1 MTLCQTFI
9 GSNRYDLF
17 GYLTC
22 YSSIDLILAM
32 TDQHN
37 MVERWW
43 NLHNTVVEYAA
54 AVAGYGC
61 KGVSVYFESTQLTTT
76 SASETMV
83 TVFRFQIGLNWAVS
97 VYFESTQLT
106 TTSASETMVI
116 AAFCACV
123 VVDDTVHG
131 RYLDISRGKKTTWFL
146 LHHRW
151 PNSMVERWWR
161 ITLLWPAMDAG
172 TLCSSYCLHIS
183 EAGLLL
189 NVICESA
196 TGTCNPTNKMHL
208 ETCYFKVWLLFM
220 PLFYDYW
227 LNCLDHQLL
236 SPAPLV
242 YLFKFSRLVV
252 ECWFFIMDIVWLLY
266 KPSLVADMFKFS
278 SLVENMLWKLM
289 RNILHKRRWRTS
301 LVWFKENIPSNDCGA
316 WLQRSGW
323 VILVR

>member
-17 GYLTC
+17 GYLIC

-116 AAFCACV
+116 IIAAFCACV

-146 LHHRW
+146 LHHR
-151 PNSMVERWWR
+151 
-161 ITLLWPAMDAG
+161 
-172 TLCSSYCLHIS
+172 
-183 EAGLLL
+183 
-189 NVICESA
+189 
-196 TGTCNPTNKMHL
+196 
-208 ETCYFKVWLLFM
+208 
-220 PLFYDYW
+220 
-227 LNCLDHQLL
+227 
-236 SPAPLV
+236 
-242 YLFKFSRLVV
+242 
-252 ECWFFIMDIVWLLY
+252 
-266 KPSLVADMFKFS
+266 
-278 SLVENMLWKLM
+278 
-289 RNILHKRRWRTS
+289 
-301 LVWFKENIPSNDCGA
+301 
-316 WLQRSGW
+316 
-323 VILVR
+323 

>member
-1 MTLCQTFI
+1 MLLSMTLCRTFI

-17 GYLTC
+17 GYLIC

-43 NLHNTVVEYAA
+43 NLHNTVVEYDA

-61 KGVSVYFESTQLTTT
+61 KGVLVYFESTQLTTTSASETMVTVFRFQIGLNWAVSVYFESTQLTTT

-123 VVDDTVHG
+123 VNDSVHG

-146 LHHRW
+146 LHHR
-151 PNSMVERWWR
+151 
-161 ITLLWPAMDAG
+161 
-172 TLCSSYCLHIS
+172 
-183 EAGLLL
+183 
-189 NVICESA
+189 
-196 TGTCNPTNKMHL
+196 
-208 ETCYFKVWLLFM
+208 
-220 PLFYDYW
+220 
-227 LNCLDHQLL
+227 
-236 SPAPLV
+236 
-242 YLFKFSRLVV
+242 
-252 ECWFFIMDIVWLLY
+252 
-266 KPSLVADMFKFS
+266 
-278 SLVENMLWKLM
+278 
-289 RNILHKRRWRTS
+289 
-301 LVWFKENIPSNDCGA
+301 
-316 WLQRSGW
+316 
-323 VILVR
+323 